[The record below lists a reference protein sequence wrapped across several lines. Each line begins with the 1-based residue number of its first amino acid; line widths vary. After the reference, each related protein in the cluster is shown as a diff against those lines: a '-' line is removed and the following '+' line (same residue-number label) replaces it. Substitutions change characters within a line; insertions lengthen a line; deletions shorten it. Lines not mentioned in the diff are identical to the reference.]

1 MDTASLVIQKTLE
14 IVAKSRAAREHA
26 DRQRRETYSRLQF
39 GPSLEHYLEKP
50 GQQLKLKLDS

>member
-1 MDTASLVIQKTLE
+1 MHSANLVIQKTLE

-26 DRQRRETYSRLQF
+26 ERQRQETYSRLKF

-50 GQQLKLKLDS
+50 GQQLTLRLDS

>member
-1 MDTASLVIQKTLE
+1 MESANLVIQRTLE

-26 DRQRRETYSRLQF
+26 ERQRKEIYSRLQF

-50 GQQLKLKLDS
+50 GQQLKLRLDS

>member
-1 MDTASLVIQKTLE
+1 MDSTNLVIQKTLE

-26 DRQRRETYSRLQF
+26 DRQRKETYSRLQF

-50 GQQLKLKLDS
+50 GQQLKLRLDS

>member
-1 MDTASLVIQKTLE
+1 MDSANLVIQKTLE

-26 DRQRRETYSRLQF
+26 ERQRKETYSRLQF

-50 GQQLKLKLDS
+50 GQQLKLRLDS